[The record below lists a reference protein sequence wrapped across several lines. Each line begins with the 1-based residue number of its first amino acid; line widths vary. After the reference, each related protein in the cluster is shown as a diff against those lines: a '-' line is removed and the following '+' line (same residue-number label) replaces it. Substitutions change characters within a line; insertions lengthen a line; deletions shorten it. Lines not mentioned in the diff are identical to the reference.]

1 MDKQTAVYSNILS
14 NKMGQVINLCSDT
27 DGSQKL
33 YAERSINSTLLYDPI
48 YLEFQKKQNQSVII
62 ENKIGG
68 CWWG

>member
-48 YLEFQKKQNQSVII
+48 YLEF
-62 ENKIGG
+62 
-68 CWWG
+68 